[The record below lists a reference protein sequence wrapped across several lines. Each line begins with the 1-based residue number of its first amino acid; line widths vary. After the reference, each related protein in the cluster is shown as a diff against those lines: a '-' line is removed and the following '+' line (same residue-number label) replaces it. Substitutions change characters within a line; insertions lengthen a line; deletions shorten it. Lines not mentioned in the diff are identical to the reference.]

1 MSQPNLFSFF
11 FFKKKGSPQGET
23 PVKLGN
29 CAELVG
35 VAELVESVAPVTVAF
50 SDDVISLPLAVDDV
64 VDVDVEGVSCDH
76 TTTIVDAKSWRM
88 KNSKRMGRCKKF
100 IVLV

>member
-1 MSQPNLFSFF
+1 M
-11 FFKKKGSPQGET
+11 
-23 PVKLGN
+23 
-29 CAELVG
+29 
-35 VAELVESVAPVTVAF
+35 
-50 SDDVISLPLAVDDV
+50 ISLPLAVDDV

-100 IVLV
+100 IVLVQGQAGTKRQSNRKLGLGKRLLS